1 MPDCCMNGC
10 KIIKYGGCVRTLR
23 GVMEEGREN
32 QLESEELS
40 FWTPNWQVQAGDS
53 HGSKKVIS

>member
-1 MPDCCMNGC
+1 
-10 KIIKYGGCVRTLR
+10 
-23 GVMEEGREN
+23 MEEGREN

>member
-1 MPDCCMNGC
+1 
-10 KIIKYGGCVRTLR
+10 
-23 GVMEEGREN
+23 MEEGVEN

-40 FWTPNWQVQAGDS
+40 SRTPNWQVQADGS

>member
-1 MPDCCMNGC
+1 MVDA
-10 KIIKYGGCVRTLR
+10 IRTLR
-23 GVMEEGREN
+23 GVMEEGAEN

-40 FWTPNWQVQAGDS
+40 FQTPNWQVQADGS